1 EHLLRTDPV
10 VDMEGFFIAL
20 FVRKTAVS
28 SLVVSQ
34 ESEDHGHIKQTK
46 EFNGQNQSLRKKPV
60 REDCCPSLCE
70 DGTNDVTLLFDPSS
84 TRVGVICKS
93 HEPCLGF
100 RISMVSLF
108 LYYIFSPRK

>member
-34 ESEDHGHIKQTK
+34 EIEDHGHIKQTK

-60 REDCCPSLCE
+60 KRR
-70 DGTNDVTLLFDPSS
+70 LLP
-84 TRVGVICKS
+84 TRFVRMAQMMSRSYLIRRVQ
-93 HEPCLGF
+93 ELG
-100 RISMVSLF
+100 
-108 LYYIFSPRK
+108 